1 MLLHIEIVHIYLK
14 KCKIIFQGKACK
26 NKIGAGKTPGSV
38 CRCVNTFS
46 RISMRKRIF
55 QQYHDSL
62 FTRGPGGS
70 DS

>member
-38 CRCVNTFS
+38 CCLSVREHFFANIYAKTNLPA
-46 RISMRKRIF
+46 I
-55 QQYHDSL
+55 
-62 FTRGPGGS
+62 P
-70 DS
+70 